1 MDRLRNPKARLALA
15 ALLALAT
22 FALYAR
28 VGGHRFL
35 HFDDDRYVTANPVVA
50 AGLTADGIRWA
61 FTTLSVAN
69 WHPLA
74 WLSHMLDVQLFGQ
87 DPGAHH
93 LVNAGLHAVNAA
105 VLFLVLARITGAA
118 WLSLVVAALFAFH
131 PLHVESVA
139 WISERKDLLSTF
151 FGFLAI
157 GAHARHAARPSWPR
171 FLAVFLLLSASLL
184 SKAMWITA
192 PFLFLLLDFW
202 PLQRVASPWNPGDPR
217 PPPAPRLPVGR
228 LVAEKLPLLALCGA
242 VGAVAVLAQ
251 AGEGALRTLDQLP
264 LLDRVANAASSYVGY
279 LGKTLWP
286 ASLSAWYPMRE
297 GGAAWPDGLALVAV
311 LAATAAALR
320 LHRRLP
326 WVTVGWLWYLGLLVP
341 VIGLVQVASQAMADR
356 YTYVPIVGLF
366 VAATW
371 SLDALARSR
380 ATRLALGAA
389 AAAAV
394 AALAAATWVQA
405 GHWRDQV
412 TLFSHALAATG
423 PNGRAH
429 HLLSQGLIAEGR
441 WPEALLHARE
451 AARLDPLNPRAHKN
465 LGFVLFRSG
474 FIDESILSL
483 ERAIALDPGYAE
495 AHGNLAIAYG
505 RKGRRDDALREMRLE
520 MDLRAAQ
527 PPR

>member
-1 MDRLRNPKARLALA
+1 
-15 ALLALAT
+15 
-22 FALYAR
+22 
-28 VGGHRFL
+28 
-35 HFDDDRYVTANPVVA
+35 
-50 AGLTADGIRWA
+50 
-61 FTTLSVAN
+61 
-69 WHPLA
+69 
-74 WLSHMLDVQLFGQ
+74 
-87 DPGAHH
+87 
-93 LVNAGLHAVNAA
+93 
-105 VLFLVLARITGAA
+105 
-118 WLSLVVAALFAFH
+118 
-131 PLHVESVA
+131 
-139 WISERKDLLSTF
+139 
-151 FGFLAI
+151 
-157 GAHARHAARPSWPR
+157 
-171 FLAVFLLLSASLL
+171 
-184 SKAMWITA
+184 
-192 PFLFLLLDFW
+192 
-202 PLQRVASPWNPGDPR
+202 
-217 PPPAPRLPVGR
+217 
-228 LVAEKLPLLALCGA
+228 
-242 VGAVAVLAQ
+242 
-251 AGEGALRTLDQLP
+251 
-264 LLDRVANAASSYVGY
+264 
-279 LGKTLWP
+279 
-286 ASLSAWYPMRE
+286 MRE

-380 ATRLALGAA
+380 AARLALGAA

-465 LGFVLFRSG
+465 LGFVLYRSG